1 MQTGTRRDAQR
12 QRLGEQGCPR
22 ARAPCPA
29 PRGPLLL
36 PSRMFP
42 RAERGPPAN
51 ATPGPQPRRNHHESE
66 SGCCQPWSHTWDP
79 APRPTQGPR
88 GGQGRPTPGPLTFQ
102 NMKLTGST
110 TVGWM
115 ISRPGKMPQVTA
127 LGCSSGALVMFSPWA
142 AVRGWLGRLGVQA
155 AVVLSPG
162 VHAAPPHPGSAALCH
177 SPCGPK
183 PRGHPGLFLRP
194 MLQSAPH
201 PGALL
206 ASSCVQPRV
215 SPGQAS
221 MLLHQACPDPALLT
235 VSTGTCPN
243 KTWSPPPSCPW
254 GKTQIRGSTGRPL
267 DLAPLTPGP
276 HSDPIWQQCL
286 CMLSAF
292 PRMPFSSLSLKT
304 QAMEFPLWNSGNE
317 SD

>member
-1 MQTGTRRDAQR
+1 MPPG
-12 QRLGEQGCPR
+12 QGSMPSTPR
-22 ARAPCPA
+22 ASAAAQQDVPQ
-29 PRGPLLL
+29 
-36 PSRMFP
+36 SRT
-42 RAERGPPAN
+42 GPPSQCH
-51 ATPGPQPRRNHHESE
+51 PGPQPRRNHHESE

-183 PRGHPGLFLRP
+183 PRGHPGLFL
-194 MLQSAPH
+194 
-201 PGALL
+201 
-206 ASSCVQPRV
+206 
-215 SPGQAS
+215 
-221 MLLHQACPDPALLT
+221 
-235 VSTGTCPN
+235 
-243 KTWSPPPSCPW
+243 PPPYAPISSTSGGSAGFLLCPASCLAWP
-254 GKTQIRGSTGRPL
+254 GL
-267 DLAPLTPGP
+267 DAPPPGLP
-276 HSDPIWQQCL
+276 
-286 CMLSAF
+286 
-292 PRMPFSSLSLKT
+292 
-304 QAMEFPLWNSGNE
+304 
-317 SD
+317 